1 MPVTKTKPYHILI
14 SRADAIGD
22 VVLTLPMAG
31 YLKELFPGC
40 KVSFLGRNYTEP
52 VINTCNAVD
61 DFISYDKIKALPE
74 PEQHAYLKNRHIDV
88 IVHVF
93 PNKHIAALAK
103 RAGIKLR
110 IGTTNRFFH
119 WFTCNKLVKLS
130 RKKSDMHEAQL
141 NLVLLDPLGLK
152 GIQSL
157 PAIIDHYKFDNTS
170 QLNKDLGKYI
180 SADKFNLIIHPKSHG
195 SGMEWGL
202 ENFAALIDLLPVNKF
217 NIIITGSDK
226 EKTLLAPWI
235 LSLPTH
241 VADLTGK
248 MSLTELISF
257 IFKADGLIAS
267 GTGPLHIAAAS
278 GIHTLGLFPSLRP
291 IHPGRWA
298 PLGKKAKYIESGTDT
313 IATIAAN
320 SVFNNVNEWLA
331 LNKVNAK

>member
-31 YLKELFPGC
+31 YLKELLPEC

-74 PEQHAYLKNRHIDV
+74 QEQQTYLKNKQIDV

-103 RAGIKLR
+103 QAGIKLR

-141 NLVLLDPLGLK
+141 NLVLLNPLGLK
-152 GIQSL
+152 DIQPL
-157 PAIIDHYKFDNTS
+157 PAIIDHYRFDNTCH
-170 QLNKDLGKYI
+170 LNEALSKYI
-180 SADKFNLIIHPKSHG
+180 SANKFNLIIHPKSHG

-202 ENFAALIDLLPVNKF
+202 DNFAALIDLLPANKF
-217 NIIITGSDK
+217 NILITGSDK
-226 EKTLLAPWI
+226 EKILLAPWI
-235 LSLPTH
+235 LTLPKH
-241 VADLTGK
+241 VVDLTGK
-248 MSLTELISF
+248 MSLAELISF

-267 GTGPLHIAAAS
+267 GTGPLHVAAAS
-278 GIHTLGLFPSLRP
+278 GIYTLGLFPSLRP

-298 PLGKKAKYIESGTDT
+298 PIGKKAEYIESGTDT
-313 IATIAAN
+313 IATIAPDN
-320 SVFNNVNEWLA
+320 VFNKVNEWLQ